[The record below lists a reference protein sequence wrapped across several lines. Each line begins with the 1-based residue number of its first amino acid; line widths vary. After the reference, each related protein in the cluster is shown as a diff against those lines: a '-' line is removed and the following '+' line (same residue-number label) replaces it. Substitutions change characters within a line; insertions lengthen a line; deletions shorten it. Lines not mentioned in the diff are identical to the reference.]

1 MPENLTDIGAE
12 EKNPAGEMNLAKF
25 LSSAGV
31 CARRAA
37 EGLIREGR
45 IFINGEKA
53 LRAASKVT
61 EKDTVTFDG
70 KVVKP
75 VTAYIYFML
84 HKPRGYVCTMD
95 DPHAKK
101 KAVDLI
107 PKGDYRVV
115 SAGRLDKDSEGMI
128 LFSNDGSFI
137 EKLTHPRYGISK
149 TYEVSLNSPLS
160 EKDVTRILTGI
171 RDDGDILKAKEVTHL
186 HDNKYLLVLMEG
198 KNREIRRMMESCHK
212 ETKRLKRV
220 AVGSLYMKDL
230 PLGLARRLNAK
241 EVALVLQDLTQKKP

>member
-1 MPENLTDIGAE
+1 MPENMTE
-12 EKNPAGEMNLAKF
+12 EKNSVAEMNLAKY
-25 LSSAGV
+25 LSTAGV

-37 EGLIREGR
+37 EGLIKEGR
-45 IFINGEKA
+45 ISVNGATA
-53 LRAASKVT
+53 LRAAQKVT

-70 KVVKP
+70 KPVKP
-75 VTAYIYFML
+75 VTAYVYFML
-84 HKPRGYVCTMD
+84 HKPRGYVCTME

-149 TYEVSLNSPLS
+149 TYEVSLSAPLS
-160 EKDVTRILTGI
+160 EKDISRILSGI
-171 RDDGDILKAKEVTHL
+171 RDGNDLLKAKEIHHL
-186 HDNKYLLVLMEG
+186 HDNKYSLVLMEG
-198 KNREIRRMMESCHK
+198 KNREIRRMMTACHK
-212 ETKRLKRV
+212 ETKRLKRI
-220 AVGSLYMKDL
+220 AVGHLYMKDL
-230 PLGLARRLNAK
+230 PCGLTRRLSGK
-241 EVALVLQDLTQKKP
+241 EVALVLKDIIMN